1 MFNLSIVVT
10 TYKRPKK
17 LTKCLDSII
26 KFVDNNCE
34 VIVINDDPK
43 EDLNHVKN
51 KYFERVKF
59 IDNKKNIGANASRNK
74 GLINANSNWI
84 TFLDD
89 DDEYIN
95 CRKNLIKNLNQ
106 KYDLYYFNAL
116 VFIENYNISYKT
128 KLNFKP
134 KREKFIEGNY
144 LGGTPRFIFSR
155 DFLLKNKIQFSESLS
170 RYQDMDFLQKIFL
183 KK

>member
-1 MFNLSIVVT
+1 MQIQ
-10 TYKRPKK
+10 
-17 LTKCLDSII
+17 
-26 KFVDNNCE
+26 
-34 VIVINDDPK
+34 
-43 EDLNHVKN
+43 
-51 KYFERVKF
+51 
-59 IDNKKNIGANASRNK
+59 IG
-74 GLINANSNWI
+74 LH
-84 TFLDD
+84 LDD

-155 DFLLKNKIQFSESLS
+155 DFLFKIKYNFQSH
-170 RYQDMDFLQKIFL
+170 YPDIKIWIFCKKFL
-183 KK
+183 KINYH